1 MASLP
6 INWET
11 AVTKQ
16 RIVCI
21 IDNDAQ
27 RYQELQEILKNHY
40 YSVSKIAANEEA
52 FAAII
57 DANPDLI
64 LLSADITEI
73 NLYELTDTLNTDKR
87 TIDIP
92 VVFTTIPEDID
103 TRAKVIKS
111 SDDLVIEPF
120 NEREV
125 IARVER
131 QITVS
136 KVRMALR
143 ESEAKFQ
150 SVMESA
156 IDAIISSNAGGKI
169 LSWNKAAAAMFGYTE
184 DEVLGKPIEVIIP
197 VRFRKAHA

>member
-1 MASLP
+1 MA
-6 INWET
+6 E
-11 AVTKQ
+11 Q

-27 RYQELQEILKNHY
+27 RYQELQKILKDHH
-40 YSVSKIAANEEA
+40 YSVSRITANEEA

-73 NLYELTDTLNTDKR
+73 NLYELTDTLNSDKR

-111 SDDLVIEPF
+111 SDDLVVEPF
-120 NEREV
+120 DEREV
-125 IARVER
+125 IEPISDDVLHDSLIDDLED
-131 QITVS
+131 S
-136 KVRMALR
+136 L
-143 ESEAKFQ
+143 AKEIRRDQ
-150 SVMESA
+150 
-156 IDAIISSNAGGKI
+156 
-169 LSWNKAAAAMFGYTE
+169 
-184 DEVLGKPIEVIIP
+184 LGN
-197 VRFRKAHA
+197 

>member
-1 MASLP
+1 MA
-6 INWET
+6 E
-11 AVTKQ
+11 Q

-27 RYQELQEILKNHY
+27 RYQELQKILKDHH
-40 YSVSKIAANEEA
+40 YSVSRITANEEA

-73 NLYELTDTLNTDKR
+73 NLYELTDTLNSDKR

-111 SDDLVIEPF
+111 SDDLVVEPF
-120 NEREV
+120 DEREV
-125 IARVER
+125 IEPISDDVLHDSLIDDLED
-131 QITVS
+131 S
-136 KVRMALR
+136 L
-143 ESEAKFQ
+143 AKEIRRDQ
-150 SVMESA
+150 
-156 IDAIISSNAGGKI
+156 
-169 LSWNKAAAAMFGYTE
+169 
-184 DEVLGKPIEVIIP
+184 LGS
-197 VRFRKAHA
+197 